1 MLHYKI
7 YRLDLK
13 ENNMKQIHVKGNT
26 YAIDTGMTLIPIYKI
41 NDQEIILIDSG
52 YQGERAGIMKLLESN
67 HYHVKGILCSH
78 AHTDHIGNNHFL
90 KEKYNCLIAMPA
102 YEAVEV
108 ESAIHLKAN
117 YGSHSLK
124 EIEEHFGHLIGTT
137 DIWIQKDQTEIE
149 LESNLFKI
157 VHTPGHSTSHIS
169 IITPDDVL
177 FVGDALISYEVM
189 RGAKLPYAFLLTEDL
204 KSKEKLRNIKCDQ
217 YIVAHKGVY
226 DDIDQLISDNIQ
238 FYQERAE
245 KVLELITEPM
255 SFEEIMKSILR
266 AFSLNINSQ
275 YKFRVIERMIRSYIE
290 YLHDINRITII
301 IKDGF
306 LKYQVVDVN

>member
-1 MLHYKI
+1 
-7 YRLDLK
+7 
-13 ENNMKQIHVKGNT
+13 MKHIHVKGST
-26 YAIDTGMTLIPIYKI
+26 YVIDTGMTLIPIYKI
-41 NDQEIILIDSG
+41 NEFDIILIDSG
-52 YQGERAGIMKLLESN
+52 YHGEREGIMKLLESN

-90 KEKYNCLIAMPA
+90 KTNYNCVIAMPA
-102 YEAVEV
+102 YEAIAA

-117 YGSHSLK
+117 YGSYSLK

-149 LESNLFKI
+149 LEGILFRI
-157 VHTPGHSTSHIS
+157 IHTPGHSTSHIS
-169 IITPDDVL
+169 IITPDHVL

-189 RGAKLPYAFLLTEDL
+189 KGAKLPYAFLLTEDL
-204 KSKEKLRNIKCDQ
+204 KSKEKLRDIRCDK
-217 YIVAHKGVY
+217 YIVAHKGIY
-226 DDIDQLISDNIQ
+226 DTIDQLISDNIQ

-245 KVLELITEPM
+245 KVLELMTEPM
-255 SFEEIMKSILR
+255 SFEEIMESILK
-266 AFSLNINSQ
+266 AFSININSQ

-290 YLHDINRITII
+290 YLHDVDRITII

-306 LKYQVVDVN
+306 LKYQAVDVN